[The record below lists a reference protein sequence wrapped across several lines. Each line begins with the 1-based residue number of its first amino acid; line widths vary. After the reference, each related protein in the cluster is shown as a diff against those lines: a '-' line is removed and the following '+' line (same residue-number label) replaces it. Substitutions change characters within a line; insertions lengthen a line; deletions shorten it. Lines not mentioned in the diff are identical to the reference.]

1 MSRFLAD
8 ENVPRRALA
17 ALRTAGHDV
26 LAIGETAPGT
36 PDERVLATAR
46 DEGRILLTFDRDVGE
61 LIYVQRVP
69 APTGII
75 LLRPAPL
82 LPDEPLSGSSAC
94 CSVSQLNF
102 NCFR

>member
-1 MSRFLAD
+1 
-8 ENVPRRALA
+8 
-17 ALRTAGHDV
+17 
-26 LAIGETAPGT
+26 
-36 PDERVLATAR
+36 VLATAR

-94 CSVSQLNF
+94 CSVPRRTFL
-102 NCFR
+102 